1 MNRLMLTL
9 FALLVLLAD
18 KAATAQPALDDLKLN
33 QIQVIGTHNSYHGG
47 FAPNEG
53 ELMKK
58 LKPEIY
64 AAFDY
69 RHSPL
74 PKQLDAGIRQIEL
87 DIYADPEGGRYRHPA
102 MLDMVAKA
110 GLPADPEFD
119 PGHLMEAP
127 GFKVIHVEDI
137 DYRSNC
143 QPFAACLRLV
153 RDWSAAHPDHVP
165 LFILIET
172 KETPLKLDVPTVAPL
187 PFTSAVFDSLDREI
201 LSVFPRGA
209 IVTPDEVRGKYAS
222 LSDAVA
228 HGGWPTLKQARGKV
242 VFLMDQKKAGPAYL
256 DGHPALKGRLIFTN
270 ADPGAADAAFVEDNE
285 GSAAEIESL
294 VRRGYV
300 VRARADENTKEA
312 RTNDTKRRDEL
323 LGSGAQFIS
332 TDYPWIERA
341 ETGYEV
347 ALPDRIAA
355 RCNPVLVSA
364 GCVIERIGK

>member
-1 MNRLMLTL
+1 MKT
-9 FALLVLLAD
+9 FFAALL
-18 KAATAQPALDDLKLN
+18 AAAALPALAEPATDDLRLN
-33 QIQVIGTHNSYHGG
+33 QIQVIGTHNSYHAG

-53 ELMKK
+53 KLMQQM
-58 LKPEIY
+58 KPEIY
-64 AAFDY
+64 QAFDY
-69 RHSPL
+69 RHSFL
-74 PKQLDAGIRQIEL
+74 PKQLDGGIRQIEL
-87 DIYADPEGGRYRHPA
+87 DIYADPEGGRYARPA
-102 MLDMVAKA
+102 MLGMVAKA

-119 PGHLMEAP
+119 PDHLMDQP
-127 GFKVIHVEDI
+127 GFKVIHVEDF

-143 QPFAACLRLV
+143 QPFTACLRLV

-165 LFILIET
+165 IFILIET
-172 KETPLKLDVPTVAPL
+172 KETPLKLDVPTVTPL
-187 PFTSAVFDSLDREI
+187 PFTPQIFDALDREI

-256 DGHPALKGRLIFTN
+256 EGHPALKGRIIFTN
-270 ADPGAADAAFVEDNE
+270 ADAGAADAAFVEDNE
-285 GSAAEIESL
+285 GSAAEIEGL

-312 RTNDTKRRDEL
+312 RTNDTRRRDEL

-332 TDYPWIERA
+332 TDYPHIERA

-347 ALPDRIAA
+347 ALPDRAAA
-355 RCNPVLVSA
+355 RCNPVLEPQ
-364 GCVIERIGK
+364 GCVIEKIGN

>member
-1 MNRLMLTL
+1 MNRFLA
-9 FALLVLLAD
+9 ALL
-18 KAATAQPALDDLKLN
+18 AAAAFPALAEPAADDLRLN
-33 QIQVIGTHNSYHGG
+33 QIQVIGTHNSYHAG
-47 FAPNEG
+47 FAPSEG
-53 ELMKK
+53 QLMQQM
-58 LKPEIY
+58 KPEIY
-64 AAFDY
+64 KAFDY
-69 RHSPL
+69 RHSYL

-87 DIYADPEGGRYRHPA
+87 DIYADPEGGKYSHPA
-102 MLDMVAKA
+102 MLGMVAKA
-110 GLPADPEFD
+110 GLPADPDFD
-119 PGHLMEAP
+119 PAHLMDQP
-127 GFKVIHVEDI
+127 GFKVIHVEDF

-143 QPFAACLRLV
+143 QPFTACLRLV

-172 KETPLKLDVPTVAPL
+172 KETPLKLDVPTVTPL
-187 PFTSAVFDSLDREI
+187 PFTSPVFDALDREI

-209 IVTPDEVRGKYAS
+209 IVTPDDVRGKYAS

-228 HGGWPTLKQARGKV
+228 HGGWPKLKDARGKV
-242 VFLMDQKKAGPAYL
+242 VFLMDQKPAGPAYL
-256 DGHPALKGRLIFTN
+256 EGHPALKGRIIFTN

-285 GSAAEIESL
+285 GSADEIAGL

-341 ETGYEV
+341 ETGYQV

-355 RCNPVLVSA
+355 RCNPVLKPE
-364 GCVIERIGK
+364 GCVLERIGN